1 MVTRCLSGRGQSIY
15 SDGFTGCTRGLCQAL
30 RGLPEQR
37 QPLWPRGW
45 SLAHAV
51 FYCSHRAVFCMG
63 CRATSWFS
71 RQLRWRRARIRA
83 ARLELSGRAARQ
95 PLMPAPAQTGPGGSS
110 GRSPAQPSPPETG
123 AGPALLPS
131 LVTCSQAGK
140 KRKSSQSCS
149 FLHVC
154 SQRCVQLSSGLTK
167 YQYSK

>member
-110 GRSPAQPSPPETG
+110 GRSPAQP
-123 AGPALLPS
+123 AGDRGRAS
-131 LVTCSQAGK
+131 LVTQPCYLFPSWKEK
-140 KRKSSQSCS
+140 KKFPKLFILTCV
-149 FLHVC
+149 FTKVC
-154 SQRCVQLSSGLTK
+154 SAL
-167 YQYSK
+167 